1 MCNKEQDKAVYTV
14 HLCCL
19 LSVSVLYSLTK
30 PYSSPHSSHPT
41 VPKTKRVSSLETALT
56 TTTPRRRRRRRRR
69 IRKKKIK
76 LNIYGCFRASQ
87 TIANC
92 LCQTHPT
99 YLVADSKLHQV
110 QIKTYI
116 YNVALRLFF
125 SFFSHYTLHWASL
138 E

>member
-56 TTTPRRRRRRRRR
+56 TTTPRRRRRR

-92 LCQTHPT
+92 LSQTHPT

>member
-56 TTTPRRRRRRRRR
+56 TTTQRRRRRR

-92 LCQTHPT
+92 LSQTHPT

>member
-30 PYSSPHSSHPT
+30 PHSSPHSSHPT

-56 TTTPRRRRRRRRR
+56 TTTQRRRRRR

-92 LCQTHPT
+92 LSQTHPT